1 MIKHR
6 TIIIPA
12 SVQPNARA
20 LCKGLAGIAGDGM
33 FTTGLSATGKAPAT
47 HYISSGPI
55 SHDMAALLPCK
66 TVTQDK
72 DGKLARIARYQGA
85 DAAARFAAEKAKAK
99 GTTEDRGNGLSVST
113 DPYLGKDVQAGDEA
127 FCTTGDP
134 LSFAGVLVRTGD
146 TLVYVS
152 TTAAGDGASAVPQI
166 DFGAAQSGRIGFK
179 TDEANCNLAVQLAVK
194 AH

>member
-55 SHDMAALLPCK
+55 SHDMAVLLPCK

-72 DGKLARIARYQGA
+72 DGKDVVTTTPGMPDVVPTLAT
-85 DAAARFAAEKAKAK
+85 KA
-99 GTTEDRGNGLSVST
+99 GI
-113 DPYLGKDVQAGDEA
+113 
-127 FCTTGDP
+127 
-134 LSFAGVLVRTGD
+134 
-146 TLVYVS
+146 S
-152 TTAAGDGASAVPQI
+152 TTKTKITALYAAIDVSDQPPFVAMARLGLQIVQVP
-166 DFGAAQSGRIGFK
+166 
-179 TDEANCNLAVQLAVK
+179 LP
-194 AH
+194 

>member
-1 MIKHR
+1 MIKSR

-33 FTTGLSATGKAPAT
+33 FVTGLSATGKAPAT

-72 DGKLARIARYQGA
+72 DGKDVVTTAPGMPAAVPALATKAGISTTKAKIVTLYANIDVSDQGAFEAIARL
-85 DAAARFAAEKAKAK
+85 
-99 GTTEDRGNGLSVST
+99 GLKMVR
-113 DPYLGKDVQAGDEA
+113 V
-127 FCTTGDP
+127 P
-134 LSFAGVLVRTGD
+134 L
-146 TLVYVS
+146 
-152 TTAAGDGASAVPQI
+152 P
-166 DFGAAQSGRIGFK
+166 
-179 TDEANCNLAVQLAVK
+179 
-194 AH
+194 

>member
-20 LCKGLAGIAGDGM
+20 LCKGLAGVAGDGM
-33 FTTGLSATGKAPAT
+33 FVTGLSATGKAPAT

-72 DGKLARIARYQGA
+72 DGKDLITTAPGMPDAVPDLAT
-85 DAAARFAAEKAKAK
+85 KA
-99 GTTEDRGNGLSVST
+99 GI
-113 DPYLGKDVQAGDEA
+113 
-127 FCTTGDP
+127 
-134 LSFAGVLVRTGD
+134 
-146 TLVYVS
+146 S
-152 TTAAGDGASAVPQI
+152 TTKTKITALYAAIDVSDQPPFEAMARLGLQIVQVP
-166 DFGAAQSGRIGFK
+166 
-179 TDEANCNLAVQLAVK
+179 LP
-194 AH
+194 